1 MPKPNAMKHWIL
13 LALQVV
19 AAITAAQ
26 SLKELESQQ
35 VTLPTGW
42 KLSPVGTSVT
52 LGDLPLNVCIAPNQK
67 IAAVTNNGQ
76 SKQSI
81 QLVDLKSQQVLHT
94 QEIGKSWLGLAWS
107 NDSKTL
113 YASGGNDNWVI
124 RYIVSGNQLITR
136 DTIVIGKPWPEK
148 ISITGLALDDSRSRL
163 YIVTKDNNS
172 LYAVDT
178 KTKKVISRI
187 ALPAEAYTCLL
198 SPNKKQL
205 YISCWGCDKILIVDT
220 DLLKIKNEIKVGDNP
235 NDLALTKNGNFLFVT
250 NANDNSV
257 SVIDLKKNKEIEVLN
272 TALFPNAPSGSTTN
286 SVALSTDQK
295 TLFIANADNNCVSV
309 FDVSEP
315 GDSKSKGFIPVGW
328 YPTVVRSWG
337 NTLLVAN
344 GKGFSSLPNPRGPSP
359 VKKKQKVSYQ
369 QGDTKKEEEVQYIG
383 GLFMGTLSFIPVP
396 KEEQLAVY
404 SQAVYANSPY
414 TKKSET
420 ETVGQV
426 GNPIPSKLGESSP
439 IKYVFYVIKENRTYD
454 QVLSDVPGGN
464 GDTTLLLFGKKN
476 TPNQHALVNEFVLY
490 DNFYVNGEVS
500 ADGHNWSLGG
510 YATDYLEKNWVTSYG
525 GRGGTYDAEGTRA
538 IANNKNG
545 FIWDFCKRAGV
556 SYRTYGEFADDGKA
570 NIPVLE
576 GHFCKKFT
584 SWDESVMDTTRFY
597 QWKHDFD
604 SLLAQNQVPQLNT
617 LRFINDHTEGLRLGR
632 PTPQAHVADNDYAV
646 GLFVEYLSK
655 SKIWK
660 ETAIFILE
668 DDAQNGPDHVDA
680 HRSTLYVA
688 GGFVKRKYIDHTM
701 YSTASVLH
709 TIEMILG
716 LPPMSQYDAA
726 AETLWRSFSPEATL
740 TPFHSMPA
748 QINLFD
754 RNVAVNEWQRKSEK
768 FNFRKEDSIPDDEFN
783 EVLWAAI
790 KGDGKKCPAP
800 RHAAFVNALKK
811 GDDE

>member
-13 LALQVV
+13 LALQLV
-19 AAITAAQ
+19 AAVTAAQ

-67 IAAVTNNGQ
+67 IAAITNNGQ

-124 RYIVSGNQLITR
+124 RYIVSGNRLITR

-148 ISITGLALDDSRSRL
+148 ISIAGLALDDSRSRL

-235 NDLALTKNGNFLFVT
+235 NDIALTKNGNFLFVA

-272 TALFPNAPSGSTTN
+272 TALYPNAPSGSTTN

-383 GLFMGTLSFIPVP
+383 GLFMGTLSFIPIP
-396 KEEQLAVY
+396 KEEQLGVY

-454 QVLSDVPGGN
+454 QVLGDVPGGN

-500 ADGHNWSLGG
+500 ADGHNWSLGA

-570 NIPVLE
+570 NIPALE

-604 SLLAQNQVPQLNT
+604 SLLARNQVPQLNT

-688 GGFVKRKYIDHTM
+688 GGFVKRKHIDHTM

-726 AETLWRSFSPEATL
+726 AETLWRSFTSEVNH
-740 TPFHSMPA
+740 TPFQSHVPEM
-748 QINLFD
+748 NLFD

-800 RHAAFVNALKK
+800 RHAAFVKTRLDRE
-811 GDDE
+811 DD